1 MKHASSVLMA
11 LATLSVLFACNREQP
26 TYDAQAQRIDPAVT
40 LETGAEAPIAT
51 TELSPT
57 PGQPRPLTDSALESD
72 PEMTTTN
79 STSPQAML
87 AADKVELTDEQW
99 RSILSD
105 DEYYI
110 LRQSGTERAGT
121 GRYLNDEDPGSY
133 HCAGCGLY
141 LYDATHKFHSGCGW
155 PSFNQEVA
163 EGALTYI
170 TDTSHGMIRTEMRCA
185 RCDGHMG
192 HVFKDG
198 PPPTGLRHCVNGGAL
213 IFVPLGADVADTLRD
228 HRAQY
233 ADR

>member
-1 MKHASSVLMA
+1 MKHAYLTLMA
-11 LATLSVLFACNREQP
+11 IATLSVLAACNRDQP
-26 TYDAQAQRIDPAVT
+26 TYDAQAERIDPAVT
-40 LETGAEAPIAT
+40 LETGVEAPREPPAPVEASAADQT
-51 TELSPT
+51 QPETE
-57 PGQPRPLTDSALESD
+57 SA
-72 PEMTTTN
+72 MTTTN

-87 AADKVELTDEQW
+87 AADKVELTDDQW
-99 RSILSD
+99 KSILSD

-163 EGALTYI
+163 DGALTYI
-170 TDTSHGMIRTEMRCA
+170 EDRSFGMLRTEMRCA

-228 HRAQY
+228 HRARY
-233 ADR
+233 ADK